1 MKRIYFIGLV
11 LVLLCT
17 SCFPKRENSYE
28 YPEDFTPAYCMENY
42 EYVDPNLTYLHSY
55 RRMRGKTRPSA
66 SDLYFSALQDVEL
79 NDFILLIK
87 HDGNSMF
94 RGAHYAEVVRRKGNQ
109 TDPIQDWT
117 VKKVELFWKNSR
129 LNHLGRDNNLWE
141 RVLHYGTEDFH
152 ESLQVIDNE
161 TMRDEIVSYARTESF
176 READYQ
182 GKHYLPSEIVA
193 YNDRFLAVRIYFE
206 ESENIVWNALIWKN
220 EDVYG
225 VERDFYQLSADI
237 GEIKAPG
244 SEFYFFSDDLND
256 LIDSLLSED
265 ES

>member
-1 MKRIYFIGLV
+1 MKRVCSIGLV

-17 SCFPKRENSYE
+17 SCFPKRGNSYE
-28 YPEDFTPAYCMENY
+28 YPEDFTPAYCVENY
-42 EYVDPNLTYLHSY
+42 EHVDPNLSYLQSHP
-55 RRMRGKTRPSA
+55 RVRGKIRLSSSTF
-66 SDLYFSALQDVEL
+66 YFAALKDVAL
-79 NDFILLIK
+79 NDFILLID
-87 HDGNSMF
+87 HIGSFM
-94 RGAHYAEVVRRKGNQ
+94 RTTRYISVVRRKGNQ

-117 VKKVELFWKNSR
+117 VKKVELFWKNRR
-129 LNHLGRDNNLWE
+129 LNHLGMDNDVWE
-141 RVLHYGTEDFH
+141 RALHYGIDDFY

-244 SEFYFFSDDLND
+244 SELYFFSDELND
-256 LIDSLLSED
+256 LIDSLLSGY